1 MRERR
6 EKERREAVSVVV
18 GGGVVVDDGDSD
30 VNAMQRFNLLVLRF
44 LLFCIHLCVCALL
57 KKPRNSESVVN
68 VENQKVFKVCCKL
81 RIFGNASCFL
91 KLVADGST
99 FETF

>member
-44 LLFCIHLCVCALL
+44 LLFC
-57 KKPRNSESVVN
+57 SV
-68 VENQKVFKVCCKL
+68 
-81 RIFGNASCFL
+81 
-91 KLVADGST
+91 T
-99 FETF
+99 